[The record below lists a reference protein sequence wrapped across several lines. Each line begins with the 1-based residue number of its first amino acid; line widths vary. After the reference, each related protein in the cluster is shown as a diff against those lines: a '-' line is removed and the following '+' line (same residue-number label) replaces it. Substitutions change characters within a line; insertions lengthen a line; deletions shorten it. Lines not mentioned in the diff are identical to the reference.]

1 MSGASWGSDEE
12 TQETRMP
19 LSTSEILSIALS
31 LSGFDKPPADTA
43 VYVPST
49 SATRVLFGIDMETP
63 ELLLAKELGFDLVIS
78 HHPGGDQAVLD
89 FPDVMTRLVEFM
101 KEHGVPDEKARKAV
115 DSKIFNTR
123 CMVHQSNFDR
133 ATSAA
138 RLLGMPYMNIHLPLD
153 EIGRKRMVDAASGL
167 GPGQTVAD
175 LVQRFLEKLP
185 EFREAPTEID
195 IRVGAPSAPLGSIA
209 IIHAGGTNGGYPV
222 ASTLYDH
229 GVDTVVYI
237 HCSGADSEKLRDE
250 YQDKGRNL
258 VITGHMV
265 SDSLGINPFV
275 DELERRGM
283 EVRCMSG
290 IIRAT
295 KGTA

>member
-1 MSGASWGSDEE
+1 
-12 TQETRMP
+12 MP
-19 LSTSEILSIALS
+19 LSTSEILSIALT
-31 LSGFDKPPADTA
+31 LSGFDEPPPDTA
-43 VYVPST
+43 VYVPSP
-49 SATRVLFGIDMETP
+49 SATKALFGIDMETP

-78 HHPGGDQAVLD
+78 HHPGGDRAVLD

-101 KEHGVPDEKARKAV
+101 KDHGVPDETARKAV
-115 DSKIFNTR
+115 DSKVFNAR
-123 CMVHQSNFDR
+123 CSAHLSNFDR

-138 RLLGMPYMNIHLPLD
+138 RLLGIPYMNVHLPLD
-153 EIGRKRMVDAASGL
+153 EIGRKRMVEAASSL
-167 GPGQTVAD
+167 GPLETVAD
-175 LVQRFLEKLP
+175 LVRRFHEKLP

-195 IRVGAPSAPLGSIA
+195 LRVGAPSAPLGNVA

-222 ASTLYDH
+222 ASTLYGH

-250 YQDKGRNL
+250 YQNKGKNL

-290 IIRAT
+290 IIRAPNET
-295 KGTA
+295 P